1 MSPGMLGKDES
12 YYLWGF
18 KNELQIIPPTLS
30 IPDVHTSN
38 EQHISTNVISM
49 YIKAVTS
56 RCYDLLN
63 SMIYDLNIAKGT
75 TDPRI
80 EFI

>member
-38 EQHISTNVISM
+38 EQHITTNVRSM
-49 YIKAVTS
+49 YIKTVTS

-63 SMIYDLNIAKGT
+63 SMIYDLKRSV
-75 TDPRI
+75 DLR
-80 EFI
+80 

>member
-1 MSPGMLGKDES
+1 MSPGMFGKDES

-56 RCYDLLN
+56 RCYR
-63 SMIYDLNIAKGT
+63 GE
-75 TDPRI
+75 R
-80 EFI
+80 EFPFPVIPKNGGL